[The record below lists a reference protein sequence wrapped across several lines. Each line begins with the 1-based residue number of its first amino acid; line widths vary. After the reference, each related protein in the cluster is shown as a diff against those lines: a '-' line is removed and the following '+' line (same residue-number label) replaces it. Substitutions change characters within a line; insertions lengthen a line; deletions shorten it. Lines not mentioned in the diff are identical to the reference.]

1 MDPNELDRMSPSVIG
16 LLVGVALGFAAAF
29 GGFAAFAIVAILAV
43 IGFVVGKVVE
53 GDLDLSPY
61 LSGRRRTR
69 R

>member
-1 MDPNELDRMSPSVIG
+1 MSASTIG
-16 LLVGVALGFAAAF
+16 LLVGIALGFAAAF
-29 GGFAAFAIVAILAV
+29 GGFGAFAIVAVLAV

-61 LSGRRRTR
+61 LSGRGRTR